1 MKAWE
6 PEEDQIILTMVGTEG
21 PKWKSIVKQL
31 PGRTVSSVRNRWQR
45 IEKGRKLREDG
56 TELKNRCHA
65 CGKPKRGHICEAKM
79 RGATLV
85 DIPTPPPHGG
95 LALGLGSQPSL
106 QMPDAPPLFAQ
117 GPSPGA
123 GSSAG
128 PSHPALKRTR
138 SGSRLV
144 PVDGAPASLGGGY
157 VSHGLEVDVLK
168 ATGGGGQGQGQG
180 LPPLQRVRRHTPP
193 HAATRRH
200 TRCSALGG
208 AMGMRGLLPTYTHT
222 HKHTYTH
229 THTHRSPPHTLPA
242 PGSATHHSRS
252 PSTPSDEHVFL
263 QGPGARGALLALKPR
278 HV

>member
-1 MKAWE
+1 
-6 PEEDQIILTMVGTEG
+6 
-21 PKWKSIVKQL
+21 
-31 PGRTVSSVRNRWQR
+31 
-45 IEKGRKLREDG
+45 
-56 TELKNRCHA
+56 
-65 CGKPKRGHICEAKM
+65 M

-200 TRCSALGG
+200 TPPHT
-208 AMGMRGLLPTYTHT
+208 LLCTWRRDGDARAPTYLHTHT
-222 HKHTYTH
+222 QTHIHTH
-229 THTHRSPPHTLPA
+229 THTPLPTPHAPRPWVRHSPLPLPVHPLRRTRLSSRTWRTRSSSRPQAATCLRRGPRRRTTASPLRRCNHSRRPSRRSRRPPHPCGASQAVRAAPSRARPPTL
-242 PGSATHHSRS
+242 SARS
-252 PSTPSDEHVFL
+252 
-263 QGPGARGALLALKPR
+263 
-278 HV
+278 